1 MIAEF
6 FGMYVVIVVKMM
18 GKLGMSDMVVFMAVV
33 GGVGIVVRQVVLHFV
48 SHGMQGRM
56 QGMVVAI

>member
-1 MIAEF
+1 MVVVLY
-6 FGMYVVIVVKMM
+6 GMYVVIIVKMM

-48 SHGMQGRM
+48 SHGMQG
-56 QGMVVAI
+56 MVVAI

>member
-1 MIAEF
+1 MVVVLY
-6 FGMYVVIVVKMM
+6 GMYVMIVVKMM

-48 SHGMQGRM
+48 SHGMQG
-56 QGMVVAI
+56 MVVAI